1 MSLTKSQEQALE
13 TIHSTVS
20 KQADQIKQF
29 ETAVEGFSAPVYAQ
43 QNAPGQVLTVQEEK
57 KKKDRHDFGDFCF
70 SIYSA
75 SQGSPDAQAKLYNQY
90 DSCQISSDGVHT
102 QVLSEATGTG
112 GGYLVPQEFRNELFD
127 IAAETAVVRPRATVM
142 RMASRS
148 MVAPAVD
155 LTTAPADGD
164 TQFFGGVKA
173 SWIETDTQKTPTEPA
188 FRNLEFVAHELA
200 GYTEV
205 GNGLLADS
213 GTALGPFLNKSFAGA
228 INWYEDLAFLKGTGS
243 GQPLGIINS
252 PCKITVDKTEAD
264 NFVLANA
271 ASMIAKLLPSSQ
283 GGSSTVWIMNLGVLE
298 KLVSFADES
307 NVIWIPNARQ
317 ALPIALFGIPIIF
330 TEKLPALTST
340 DNNSVIL
347 ADLSYYWIGD
357 RQDSEISASIHANFT
372 QNQTVWRFSHR
383 VDGQPALNGA
393 INLADGSDCS
403 PFIALGGDP

>member
-1 MSLTKSQEQALE
+1 MTLTTSQEQALE
-13 TIHSTVS
+13 TIHSNVS
-20 KQADQIKQF
+20 KQAEQIKQF

-148 MVAPAVD
+148 MVVPAVD
-155 LTTAPADGD
+155 LTTAPAAGN

-173 SWIETDTQKTPTEPA
+173 SWIETDTQKPETEPA
-188 FRNLEFVAHELA
+188 FRNIELVAHELS

-213 GTALGPFLNKSFAGA
+213 GTALGPFLNNAFAGA
-228 INWYEDLAFLKGTGS
+228 INWYEDYAFLRGTGS
-243 GQPLGIINS
+243 GQPLGILNS
-252 PCKITVDKTEAD
+252 PCLKTVARDAD
-264 NFVLANA
+264 SDFKLVDA
-271 ASMIAKLLPSSQ
+271 AKMIQGLLPASH
-283 GGSSTVWIMNLGVLE
+283 GASSTVWIMNITVLE
-298 KLVSFADES
+298 KLVQMSEA
-307 NVIWIPNARQ
+307 NTVVWIPNARQ
-317 ALPIALFGIPIIF
+317 ALPMTLFGIPIIF
-330 TEKLPALTST
+330 TEKTPALNTEG
-340 DNNSVIL
+340 DVIL
-347 ADLSYYWIGD
+347 ADMSYYWIGD

-372 QNQTVWRFSHR
+372 KNQTVWRFSHR
-383 VDGQPALNGA
+383 VDGQAALNNV
-393 INLADGSDCS
+393 ITLSDATTTVS
-403 PFIALGGDP
+403 PFVALTDD

>member
-1 MSLTKSQEQALE
+1 M
-13 TIHSTVS
+13 
-20 KQADQIKQF
+20 
-29 ETAVEGFSAPVYAQ
+29 G
-43 QNAPGQVLTVQEEK
+43 
-57 KKKDRHDFGDFCF
+57 
-70 SIYSA
+70 
-75 SQGSPDAQAKLYNQY
+75 
-90 DSCQISSDGVHT
+90 
-102 QVLSEATGTG
+102 
-112 GGYLVPQEFRNELFD
+112 
-127 IAAETAVVRPRATVM
+127 AA
-142 RMASRS
+142 
-148 MVAPAVD
+148 
-155 LTTAPADGD
+155 
-164 TQFFGGVKA
+164 
-173 SWIETDTQKTPTEPA
+173 
-188 FRNLEFVAHELA
+188 
-200 GYTEV
+200 
-205 GNGLLADS
+205 
-213 GTALGPFLNKSFAGA
+213 
-228 INWYEDLAFLKGTGS
+228 
-243 GQPLGIINS
+243 
-252 PCKITVDKTEAD
+252 CKITVDKTEAD